1 MNEETLNENEVVEIL
16 DSELTTAEVDN
27 TEIVMSEDEAKEL
40 TISIQSTAT
49 ALYVLLKKAH
59 DEKAH
64 IALGYKTWAE
74 YIDEEFDFSRARSYQ
89 LINQANVIEEINKS
103 SGVELFIT
111 EREAR
116 DIKNKLP
123 AITKKLEKVKEEDL
137 PAEKAEERAK
147 EVIQEARQD
156 HNEVDNAKRYSGDND
171 DGGYADNEDT
181 SPQSEEW
188 TPAPIDR
195 ILKDDDLFYYNNL
208 MTTLKVFES
217 MPDAS
222 ELGQTLSH
230 STKDTSDLMEK
241 AEAAFTWITKLMD
254 EIE

>member
-1 MNEETLNENEVVEIL
+1 MNEETLNENEVVDIL
-16 DSELTTAEVDN
+16 DSELTTVEVDN

-64 IALGYKTWAE
+64 VALGYRTWAE
-74 YIDEEFDFSRARSYQ
+74 YIDEEFEFSRARSYQ

-137 PAEKAEERAK
+137 PTEKAEERAK
-147 EVIQEARQD
+147 EVIKEARQD
-156 HNEVDNAKRYSGDND
+156 YNEVDNAKRYNGDND

-230 STKDTSDLMEK
+230 STKDTSDLMKK